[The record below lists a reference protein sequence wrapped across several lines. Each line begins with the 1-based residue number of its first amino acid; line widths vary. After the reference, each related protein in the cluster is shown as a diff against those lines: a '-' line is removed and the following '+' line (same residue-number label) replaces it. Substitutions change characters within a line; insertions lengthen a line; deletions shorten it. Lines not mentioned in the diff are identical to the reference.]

1 MEIEKAVKA
10 RPQMRERK
18 AGIIMGWTGLNKAT
32 PRFSLAICTS
42 PKGPRG
48 RMPRDF
54 TTMGG
59 LNSEVMRLLRF
70 AGLALASFCFCI
82 QAIPSRAQSQQAST
96 LPQGAI
102 RVSVDRVNVGVIVTD
117 AQGHFVEGLHREDF
131 LVLDNL
137 AQQPLTDF
145 STVEEPAQVLLLIEA
160 GPAVYLLEGGHLQAA
175 YSLLNGLSAGY
186 RVAVVKYAD

>member
-1 MEIEKAVKA
+1 
-10 RPQMRERK
+10 
-18 AGIIMGWTGLNKAT
+18 MGWTGWNKST

-42 PKGPRG
+42 PQVPRG

-82 QAIPSRAQSQQAST
+82 QAIPSRAQSQQPST

-102 RVSVDRVNVGVIVTD
+102 RVTGDRVNS
-117 AQGHFVEGLHREDF
+117 R
-131 LVLDNL
+131 
-137 AQQPLTDF
+137 
-145 STVEEPAQVLLLIEA
+145 VLLTHAHSPL
-160 GPAVYLLEGGHLQAA
+160 VQRLHL
-175 YSLLNGLSAGY
+175 
-186 RVAVVKYAD
+186 

>member
-1 MEIEKAVKA
+1 
-10 RPQMRERK
+10 
-18 AGIIMGWTGLNKAT
+18 MGWTGWNKST

-42 PKGPRG
+42 PQVPRG

-131 LVLDNL
+131 LVLDSL
-137 AQQPLTDF
+137 AQQPLTAF
-145 STVEEPAQVLLLIEA
+145 SPVEEPAQVLLLIQPGLTA
-160 GPAVYLLEGGHLQAA
+160 HLLSVGQ
-175 YSLLNGLSAGY
+175 
-186 RVAVVKYAD
+186 RP